1 MNATK
6 PAITPRLTVAEL
18 LNAYPELE
26 DVLVRLAK
34 PFEKL
39 RHPVLRKTVARFTTL
54 EQAAGVAGVPLPE
67 LVRTLCEAVV
77 GQGPDARVEP
87 AAAETQDTRER
98 VSSRPAWVSD
108 ADIAAVLNAE
118 EMLGKGEHPVG
129 TVLALLGKLPEGQ
142 ALCLESGFAPEPLIE
157 LVGRQGHDVY
167 LEPLGAGRFRTYM
180 RRGDSGPA

>member
-18 LNAYPELE
+18 LDAYPELE

-39 RHPVLRKTVARFTTL
+39 RHPAFRKTVARFTTL
-54 EQAAGVAGVPLPE
+54 ERAASIAGVPLPE
-67 LVRTLCEAVV
+67 LVRTLRETV
-77 GQGPDARVEP
+77 GQAVDLSDEQTAV
-87 AAAETQDTRER
+87 ETQDPREF
-98 VSSRPAWVSD
+98 VSARPAWVRD
-108 ADIAAVLNAE
+108 ADIAALLNAE
-118 EMLGKGEHPVG
+118 EMLGQGEHPVG
-129 TVLALLGKLPEGQ
+129 TVLALLGKLPAGQ
-142 ALCLESGFAPEPLIE
+142 VLCLESGFAPEPLIE

-167 LEPLGAGRFRTYM
+167 LDPMGAGRFRTYM